1 MSNIE
6 KNNSRLIN
14 AWISYDWANSVHS
27 LVIASAIFPV
37 YYTAMTRDSGGNP
50 IKFLGL
56 LPESAF
62 NFSLAIAF
70 FFVILLSPVL
80 SSIADLIGNKIKFLR
95 FFCYLGSLSCIGMFF
110 FTSSNLTWLGLLL
123 NITGSVGFWGSLV
136 FYNAFLPEIASED
149 KMDSVSA
156 KGYMFGYI
164 GSVILLSICLVMI
177 QFAPEDKVGLFTRLS
192 FLLTGIWWLGFGQIA
207 LTRLPNRKLDRE
219 VPKSIFKSSF
229 QGLIKTFK
237 ELNAFKNIRIFLM
250 GFFFYSLAM
259 QTIFLMAAMFGS
271 SEIGMEDSEL
281 ILTIL
286 LIQLEAILGA
296 WFFSFLSGKI
306 GNKITLLIGVFIWVI
321 TCIIGYL
328 IQPNHPDVKMHFYG
342 MAALVGLVMG
352 GLQAL
357 SRSTYAK
364 LLPDTNDTTTFFS
377 FYDILEKF
385 ALFLG
390 LVIYGLLI
398 EYTGGMKTSALAM
411 GVSFAISFVI
421 LLFYKMEKK

>member
-1 MSNIE
+1 MNKIE
-6 KNNSRLIN
+6 KNNPRLIK

-37 YYTAMTRDSGGNP
+37 YYTAMTRDSVGNP
-50 IKFLGL
+50 IKFMGL

-70 FFVILLSPVL
+70 FFVIILSPVL
-80 SSIADLIGNKIKFLR
+80 SAIADLIGNKIKFLR
-95 FFCYLGSLSCIGMFF
+95 FFCLLGSLSCIGMFF
-110 FTSSNLTWLGLLL
+110 FTSSSLTWLGLLL
-123 NITGSVGFWGSLV
+123 NITGSIGFWGSLV

-207 LTRLPNRKLDRE
+207 LTRLPNRKLNKE
-219 VPKSIFKSSF
+219 LPKAIFKSSF
-229 QGLIKTFK
+229 QGLINTFK
-237 ELNAFKNIRIFLM
+237 ALNAYKNIRIFLM

-281 ILTIL
+281 IMTIL

-306 GNKITLLIGVFIWVI
+306 GNKITLLIGVFIWII
-321 TCIIGYL
+321 TCIIGYM
-328 IQPNHPDVKMHFYG
+328 IQPNHPDVKLHFYG

-364 LLPDTNDTTTFFS
+364 LLPETNDTTTFFS

-385 ALFLG
+385 ALFFG
-390 LVIYGLLI
+390 LLIYGLLI
-398 EYTGGMKTSALAM
+398 EYSGGMKMSALAM
-411 GVSFAISFVI
+411 GVSFTISFVI
-421 LLFYKMEKK
+421 LLFYKMEKR

>member
-1 MSNIE
+1 MNTIE
-6 KNNSRLIN
+6 KNNPNLIK
-14 AWISYDWANSVHS
+14 AWVSYDWANSVHS

-37 YYTAMTRDSGGNP
+37 YYTAITRGEDGNP

-70 FFVILLSPVL
+70 FFVIVLSPVL

-110 FTSSNLTWLGLLL
+110 FTSPELTWLGLLM
-123 NITGSVGFWGSLV
+123 NITGSIGFWGSLV
-136 FYNAFLPEIASED
+136 FYNAYLPEIVSED

-164 GSVILLSICLVMI
+164 GSVVLLSICLAMI
-177 QFAPEDKVGLFTRLS
+177 QFAPTEYTSILTRIS
-192 FLLTGIWWLGFGQIA
+192 FLLTGVWWMGFGQIA
-207 LTRLPNRKLDRE
+207 LSKLPNNSNNSE
-219 VPKSIFKSSF
+219 VPKDIFKSSF
-229 QGLIKTFK
+229 KRLSSTFK
-237 ELNAFKNIRIFLM
+237 ELNSYKNIRVFLA

-281 ILTIL
+281 IMTIL
-286 LIQLEAILGA
+286 LIQIEAILGA
-296 WFFSFLSGKI
+296 WLFSFLSGKI
-306 GNKITLLIGVFIWVI
+306 GNKITLLIGIFIWVI
-321 TCIIGYL
+321 TCIIGYS
-328 IQPNHPDVKMHFYG
+328 IQPNHPDVKLHFYG

-364 LLPDTNDTTTFFS
+364 LLPETNDTTTYFS
-377 FYDILEKF
+377 FYDIFEKF

>member
-1 MSNIE
+1 MNTIE
-6 KNNSRLIN
+6 KNNPSLIR
-14 AWISYDWANSVHS
+14 AWVSYDWANSVHS

-37 YYTAMTRDSGGNP
+37 YYTAMTRGEDGNP

-70 FFVILLSPVL
+70 FFVIVLSPVL

-110 FTSSNLTWLGLLL
+110 FTSSELTWLGLLM
-123 NITGSVGFWGSLV
+123 NITGSIGFWGSLV
-136 FYNAFLPEIASED
+136 FYNAYLPEIVTED

-164 GSVILLSICLVMI
+164 GSVVLLAICLALI
-177 QFAPEDKVGLFTRLS
+177 QFAPEDYTLILTRVS
-192 FLLTGIWWLGFGQIA
+192 FLLTGLWWMGFGQIA
-207 LTRLPNRKLDRE
+207 LSKLPNKKVDRE
-219 VPKSIFKSSF
+219 VPKDIYKSSF
-229 QGLIKTFK
+229 KALSNTFK
-237 ELNAFKNIRIFLM
+237 ELNRFKNIRVFLA

-281 ILTIL
+281 IMTIL
-286 LIQLEAILGA
+286 LIQIEAILGA
-296 WFFSFLSGKI
+296 WLFSYLSGKI
-306 GNKITLLIGVFIWVI
+306 GNKITLLIGVFIWI
-321 TCIIGYL
+321 MTCIIGYM

-364 LLPDTNDTTTFFS
+364 LLPETNDTTTYFS
-377 FYDILEKF
+377 FYDIFEKF

-390 LVIYGLLI
+390 LVIYGVLI

-411 GVSFAISFVI
+411 GVSFAISFGI

>member
-1 MSNIE
+1 MNSIE
-6 KNNSRLIN
+6 KNQSQLIK
-14 AWISYDWANSVHS
+14 AWVSYDWANSVHS

-37 YYTAMTRDSGGNP
+37 YYTAMTKDSDGNP

-70 FFVILLSPVL
+70 FLVIILSPVL
-80 SSIADLIGNKIKFLR
+80 SSIADLIGNKIKFLK
-95 FFCYLGSLSCIGMFF
+95 FFCYLGSISCLGMFF
-110 FTSSNLTWLGLLL
+110 FTSSELTWLGLLL
-123 NITGSVGFWGSLV
+123 NITGSIGFWGSLV
-136 FYNAFLPEIASED
+136 FYNAYLPEIVTED
-149 KMDSVSA
+149 KMDAVSA

-164 GSVILLSICLVMI
+164 GSVVLLSICLALIM
-177 QFAPEDKVGLFTRLS
+177 FSPEEYTSLLTRIS
-192 FLLTGIWWLGFGQIA
+192 FLLTGLWWMGFGQIA
-207 LTRLPNRKLDRE
+207 LRKLPNNVLQRE
-219 VPKSIFKSSF
+219 VPKEIFKNSF
-229 QGLIKTFK
+229 KGLSHTFK
-237 ELNAFKNIRIFLM
+237 ELNSFKNIRVFLA

-271 SEIGMEDSEL
+271 SEIGMGESEL
-281 ILTIL
+281 IMTIL

-296 WFFSFLSGKI
+296 WLFSYLSGKI

-328 IQPNHPDVKMHFYG
+328 IQPDHPDVKIHFYG

-364 LLPDTNDTTTFFS
+364 LLPETEDTTTYFS
-377 FYDILEKF
+377 FYDIFEKF

-390 LVIYGLLI
+390 LMIYGLLI
-398 EYTGGMKTSALAM
+398 EYSGGMKMSALAM
-411 GVSFAISFVI
+411 GLSFAISFVI

>member
-1 MSNIE
+1 MNTIE
-6 KNNSRLIN
+6 KNNPSLIR
-14 AWISYDWANSVHS
+14 AWVSYDWANSVHS

-37 YYTAMTRDSGGNP
+37 YYTAMTRGEDGNP

-70 FFVILLSPVL
+70 FFVIVLSPVL

-110 FTSSNLTWLGLLL
+110 FTSSELTWLGLLM
-123 NITGSVGFWGSLV
+123 NITGSIGFWGSLV
-136 FYNAFLPEIASED
+136 FYNAYLPEIVTED

-164 GSVILLSICLVMI
+164 GSVVLLAICLALI
-177 QFAPEDKVGLFTRLS
+177 QFAPEDYTLILTRVS
-192 FLLTGIWWLGFGQIA
+192 FLLTGLWWMGFGQIA
-207 LTRLPNRKLDRE
+207 LSKLPNKKVDRE
-219 VPKSIFKSSF
+219 VPKDIYKSSF
-229 QGLIKTFK
+229 KGLSNTFK
-237 ELNAFKNIRIFLM
+237 ELNRFKNIRVFLA

-281 ILTIL
+281 IMTIL
-286 LIQLEAILGA
+286 LIQIEAILGA
-296 WFFSFLSGKI
+296 WLFSFLSGKI
-306 GNKITLLIGVFIWVI
+306 GNKITLLIGVFIWI
-321 TCIIGYL
+321 MTCIIGYM

-364 LLPDTNDTTTFFS
+364 LLPETNDTTTYFS
-377 FYDILEKF
+377 FYDIFEKF

-390 LVIYGLLI
+390 LVIYGVLI

-411 GVSFAISFVI
+411 GVSFAISFGI

>member
-1 MSNIE
+1 MNSIE
-6 KNNSRLIN
+6 KNNPSLIK
-14 AWISYDWANSVHS
+14 AWVSYDWANSVHS

-37 YYTAMTRDSGGNP
+37 YYTAMTRGSDGNP
-50 IKFLGL
+50 VKFLGL

-70 FFVILLSPVL
+70 FFVIVLSPVL

-110 FTSSNLTWLGLLL
+110 FTSSDLTWLGLLM
-123 NITGSVGFWGSLV
+123 NITGSIGFWGSLV
-136 FYNAFLPEIASED
+136 FYNAYLPEIVTDD

-164 GSVILLSICLVMI
+164 GSVVLLSICLAMI
-177 QFAPEDKVGLFTRLS
+177 QFAPEEYTSLLTRIS
-192 FLLTGIWWLGFGQIA
+192 FLLTGFWWMGFGQIA
-207 LTRLPNRKLDRE
+207 LSKLPNKVNNKE
-219 VPKSIFKSSF
+219 VPKDIFKNSF
-229 QGLIKTFK
+229 KGLSNTFK
-237 ELNAFKNIRIFLM
+237 ELNSFKNIRVFLA

-281 ILTIL
+281 IMTIL

-296 WFFSFLSGKI
+296 WLFSFLSGKI
-306 GNKITLLIGVFIWVI
+306 GNKITILIGVFIWII
-321 TCIIGYL
+321 TCIIGYM

-364 LLPDTNDTTTFFS
+364 LLPETNDTTTYFS
-377 FYDILEKF
+377 FYDIFEKF

>member
-1 MSNIE
+1 MIQKDNP
-6 KNNSRLIN
+6 KLTR
-14 AWISYDWANSVHS
+14 AWISYDWANSVFS

-37 YYTAMTRDSGGNP
+37 YFSSMTRDDNHVP

-70 FFVILLSPVL
+70 FFVIVLSPVL
-80 SSIADLIGNKIKFLR
+80 SSIADVIGNKIKFLR
-95 FFCYLGSLSCIGMFF
+95 FFCYLGAFSCIGMFF
-110 FTSSNLTWLGLLL
+110 FTSTNLVWLALLL
-123 NITGSVGFWGSLV
+123 NITGSIGFWGSLV
-136 FYNAFLPEIASED
+136 FYNSYLPEIVSDD
-149 KMDSVSA
+149 KIDKISA
-156 KGYMFGYI
+156 YGYMFGYI
-164 GSVILLSICLVMI
+164 GSVVLLSICLVFIMS
-177 QFAPEDKVGLFTRLS
+177 APEDKVGLYTRIS
-192 FLLTGIWWLGFGQIA
+192 FLATGIWWLAFGQIA
-207 LTRLPNRKLDRE
+207 LSKLPNHKFDRE
-219 VPKSIFKSSF
+219 IPKNIIESSFKS
-229 QGLIKTFK
+229 LKHTFK
-237 ELNAFKNIRIFLM
+237 DLNQYKNIRIFLG

-281 ILTIL
+281 IMTIL
-286 LIQLEAILGA
+286 LIQIEAVIGA
-296 WFFSFLSGKI
+296 WIFSYLSGKI
-306 GNKITLLIGVFIWVI
+306 GNKKTILIGIFIWII

-328 IQPNHPDVKMHFYG
+328 IDKNDPNVKTQFYIMAG
-342 MAALVGLVMG
+342 MVGLVMG

-364 LLPDTNDTTTFFS
+364 LLPETEDTTTYFS
-377 FYDILEKF
+377 FYDVFEKF

-398 EYTGGMKTSALAM
+398 EYSGGMKSSALAM
-411 GVSFAISFVI
+411 GVSFAISFII

>member
-1 MSNIE
+1 MNTIE
-6 KNNSRLIN
+6 KNNPSLIR
-14 AWISYDWANSVHS
+14 AWVSYDWANSVHS

-37 YYTAMTRDSGGNP
+37 YYTAMTRGEDGNP

-70 FFVILLSPVL
+70 FFVIVLSPVL

-110 FTSSNLTWLGLLL
+110 FTSSDLTWLGLLM
-123 NITGSVGFWGSLV
+123 NITGSIGFWGSLV
-136 FYNAFLPEIASED
+136 FYNAYLPEIVTED

-164 GSVILLSICLVMI
+164 GSVVLLAICLALI
-177 QFAPEDKVGLFTRLS
+177 QFAPEDYTLILTRVS
-192 FLLTGIWWLGFGQIA
+192 FLLTGLWWMGFGQIA
-207 LTRLPNRKLDRE
+207 LSKLPNKKVDRE
-219 VPKSIFKSSF
+219 VPKDIYKSSF
-229 QGLIKTFK
+229 KALSNTFK
-237 ELNAFKNIRIFLM
+237 ELNRFKNIRVFLA

-281 ILTIL
+281 IMTIL
-286 LIQLEAILGA
+286 LIQIEAILGA
-296 WFFSFLSGKI
+296 WLFSYLSGKI
-306 GNKITLLIGVFIWVI
+306 GNKITLLIGVFIWI
-321 TCIIGYL
+321 MTCIIGYM

-364 LLPDTNDTTTFFS
+364 LLPETNDTTTYFS
-377 FYDILEKF
+377 FYDIFEKF

-390 LVIYGLLI
+390 LVIYGVLI

-411 GVSFAISFVI
+411 GVSFAISFGI

>member
-1 MSNIE
+1 MNTIE
-6 KNNSRLIN
+6 KNNPSLIR
-14 AWISYDWANSVHS
+14 AWVSYDWANSVHS

-37 YYTAMTRDSGGNP
+37 YYTAMTRGEDGNP

-70 FFVILLSPVL
+70 FFVIVLSPVL

-110 FTSSNLTWLGLLL
+110 FTSSELTWLGLLM
-123 NITGSVGFWGSLV
+123 NITGSIGFWGSLV
-136 FYNAFLPEIASED
+136 FYNAYLPEIVTED

-164 GSVILLSICLVMI
+164 GSVVLLAICLALI
-177 QFAPEDKVGLFTRLS
+177 QFAPEDYTLILTRVS
-192 FLLTGIWWLGFGQIA
+192 FLLTGLWWMGFGQIA
-207 LTRLPNRKLDRE
+207 LSKLPNKKVDRE
-219 VPKSIFKSSF
+219 VPKDIYKSSF
-229 QGLIKTFK
+229 KGLSNTFK
-237 ELNAFKNIRIFLM
+237 ELNRFKNIRVFLA

-281 ILTIL
+281 IMTIL
-286 LIQLEAILGA
+286 LIQIEAILGA
-296 WFFSFLSGKI
+296 WLFSFLSGKI
-306 GNKITLLIGVFIWVI
+306 GNKITLLIGVFIWI
-321 TCIIGYL
+321 MTCIIGYM

-364 LLPDTNDTTTFFS
+364 LLPETNDTTTYFS
-377 FYDILEKF
+377 FYDIFEKF

-390 LVIYGLLI
+390 LVIYGVLI

>member
-1 MSNIE
+1 MNT
-6 KNNSRLIN
+6 KDNPKLIR

-37 YYTAMTRDSGGNP
+37 YYTLMTYDANDQP

-70 FFVILLSPVL
+70 FFVIVLSPVL

-95 FFCYLGSLSCIGMFF
+95 FFCYLGSFSCIGMFF
-110 FTSSNLTWLGLLL
+110 FTSSDLVWLALLL
-123 NITGSVGFWGSLV
+123 NITASIGFWGSLV
-136 FYNAFLPEIASED
+136 FYNAYLPEIVSDE
-149 KMDSVSA
+149 KMDKVSA
-156 KGYMFGYI
+156 QGYMFGYI
-164 GSVILLSICLVMI
+164 GSVILLTICLAMI
-177 QFAPEDKVGLFTRLS
+177 QFAPEEQQAMFTRIS
-192 FLLTGIWWLGFGQIA
+192 FLLTGVWWLGFGQIA
-207 LTRLPNRKLDRE
+207 LSKLPNHKYDRE
-219 VPKSIFKSSF
+219 IPKDIIKSSF
-229 QGLIKTFK
+229 RNLKHTFK
-237 ELNAFKNIRIFLM
+237 DLNQYKNIRVFLA

-271 SEIGMEDSEL
+271 SEIGMESSEL
-281 ILTIL
+281 IMTIL
-286 LIQLEAILGA
+286 LIQIEAVLGA

-306 GNKITLLIGVFIWVI
+306 GNKKTLLIGIFIWII

-328 IQPNHPDVKMHFYG
+328 INKNDPNVKTQFYV
-342 MAALVGLVMG
+342 MAAMVGLVMG

-364 LLPDTNDTTTFFS
+364 LLPETKDTTTYFS
-377 FYDILEKF
+377 FYDVFEKF

-398 EYTGGMKTSALAM
+398 EYSGGMKASALAM

>member
-1 MSNIE
+1 MSTIE
-6 KNNSRLIN
+6 KNQPNLIK
-14 AWISYDWANSVHS
+14 AWVSYDWANSVHS

-37 YYTAMTRDSGGNP
+37 YYTAMTRGEDGSP

-70 FFVILLSPVL
+70 FFVIVLSPVL

-110 FTSSNLTWLGLLL
+110 FTSSDLTWFALLL
-123 NITGSVGFWGSLV
+123 NITGSIGFWGSLV
-136 FYNAFLPEIASED
+136 FYNAFLPEIVTEE

-156 KGYMFGYI
+156 KGYMNGYI
-164 GSVILLSICLVMI
+164 GSVVLLSICLAMI
-177 QFAPEDKVGLFTRLS
+177 LFAPEEYSSLLTRIS
-192 FLLTGIWWLGFGQIA
+192 FLLTGLWWMGFGQIA
-207 LTRLPNRKLDRE
+207 LSKLPNKKNNRE
-219 VPKSIFKSSF
+219 VPKDIFKSSF
-229 QGLIKTFK
+229 KGLSNTFK
-237 ELNAFKNIRIFLM
+237 ELNSYKNIRVFLA

-271 SEIGMEDSEL
+271 SEIKMESQEL
-281 ILTIL
+281 IMTIL
-286 LIQLEAILGA
+286 LIQVEAILGA
-296 WFFSFLSGKI
+296 WIFSYLSGKI
-306 GNKITLLIGVFIWVI
+306 GNKITILIGIIIWIV

-328 IQPNHPDVKMHFYG
+328 IQPDHPDVKIHFYS

-364 LLPDTNDTTTFFS
+364 LLPETEETTTYFS
-377 FYDILEKF
+377 FYDIFEKL

-398 EYTGGMKTSALAM
+398 EYTEGMKTSVLAM
-411 GVSFAISFVI
+411 GFSFTISFVI

>member
-1 MSNIE
+1 MNTIE
-6 KNNSRLIN
+6 KNNPSLIR
-14 AWISYDWANSVHS
+14 AWVSYDWANSVHS

-37 YYTAMTRDSGGNP
+37 YYTAMTRGEDGNP

-70 FFVILLSPVL
+70 FFVIVLSPVL

-110 FTSSNLTWLGLLL
+110 FISSDLTWLGLLM
-123 NITGSVGFWGSLV
+123 NITGSIGFWGSLV
-136 FYNAFLPEIASED
+136 FYNAYLPEIVTED

-164 GSVILLSICLVMI
+164 GSVVLLAICLALI
-177 QFAPEDKVGLFTRLS
+177 QFAPEDYTLILTRVS
-192 FLLTGIWWLGFGQIA
+192 FLLTGLWWMGFGQIA
-207 LTRLPNRKLDRE
+207 LSKLPNKKVDRE
-219 VPKSIFKSSF
+219 VPKDIYKSSF
-229 QGLIKTFK
+229 KALSNTFK
-237 ELNAFKNIRIFLM
+237 ELNRFKNIRVFLA

-281 ILTIL
+281 IMTIL
-286 LIQLEAILGA
+286 LIQIEAILGA
-296 WFFSFLSGKI
+296 WLFSFLSGKI
-306 GNKITLLIGVFIWVI
+306 GNKITLLIGVFIWI
-321 TCIIGYL
+321 MTCIIGYM

-364 LLPDTNDTTTFFS
+364 LLPETNDTTTYFS
-377 FYDILEKF
+377 FYDIFEKF

-390 LVIYGLLI
+390 LVIYGVLI

-411 GVSFAISFVI
+411 GVSFAISFGI

>member
-1 MSNIE
+1 MNSIE
-6 KNNSRLIN
+6 KNQPQLIK
-14 AWISYDWANSVHS
+14 AWVSYDWANSVHS

-37 YYTAMTRDSGGNP
+37 YYTAMTKDADGNP

-56 LPESAF
+56 YPESAF

-70 FFVILLSPVL
+70 FLVIILSPVL
-80 SSIADLIGNKIKFLR
+80 SSIADLIGNKIKFLK
-95 FFCYLGSLSCIGMFF
+95 FFCYLGSISCLGMFF
-110 FTSSNLTWLGLLL
+110 FTSSDLTWLGLLL
-123 NITGSVGFWGSLV
+123 NITGSIGFWGSLV
-136 FYNAFLPEIASED
+136 FYNAYLPEIVTED

-164 GSVILLSICLVMI
+164 GSVVLLSICLAIIM
-177 QFAPEDKVGLFTRLS
+177 FSPEEYTSLLTRIS
-192 FLLTGIWWLGFGQIA
+192 FLLTGIWWMGFGQIA
-207 LTRLPNRKLDRE
+207 LRKLPNKVLKRE
-219 VPKSIFKSSF
+219 VPKEIFKNSF
-229 QGLIKTFK
+229 KGLSNTLKQ
-237 ELNAFKNIRIFLM
+237 LNSFRNIRVFLA

-271 SEIGMEDSEL
+271 SEIGMGESEL

-296 WFFSFLSGKI
+296 WLFSFLSGKI

-321 TCIIGYL
+321 TCIIGFL
-328 IQPNHPDVKMHFYG
+328 IQPNHPDVKLHFYG

-364 LLPDTNDTTTFFS
+364 LLPETEDTTTYFS
-377 FYDILEKF
+377 FYDIFEKF

-390 LVIYGLLI
+390 LMIYGLLI
-398 EYTGGMKTSALAM
+398 EYSGGMKMSALAM
-411 GVSFAISFVI
+411 GLSFAISFVI

>member
-1 MSNIE
+1 MNI
-6 KNNSRLIN
+6 KDNPKLIR

-37 YYTAMTRDSGGNP
+37 YFTLMTRDENHQP

-70 FFVILLSPVL
+70 FFVIVFSPVL
-80 SSIADLIGNKIKFLR
+80 SSIADVIGNKIKFLR
-95 FFCYLGSLSCIGMFF
+95 FFCFLGSFSCMGMFF
-110 FTSSNLTWLGLLL
+110 FTSSELVWLALLL
-123 NITGSVGFWGSLV
+123 NITGSIGFWGSLV
-136 FYNAFLPEIASED
+136 FYNAYLPEIVSDE
-149 KMDSVSA
+149 KMDKVSA
-156 KGYMFGYI
+156 QGYMFGYI
-164 GSVILLSICLVMI
+164 GSVILLTVCLAMI
-177 QFAPEDKVGLFTRLS
+177 QFSAEENQAFLTRLS

-207 LTRLPNRKLDRE
+207 LSKLPNHKYDRE
-219 VPKSIFKSSF
+219 IPKDIFKSSF
-229 QGLIKTFK
+229 KNLKHVFHD
-237 ELNAFKNIRIFLM
+237 LNQYKNIRVFLA

-271 SEIGMEDSEL
+271 SEIGMESTEL

-286 LIQLEAILGA
+286 LIQIEAVLGA
-296 WFFSFLSGKI
+296 WFFSYLSGKI
-306 GNKITLLIGVFIWVI
+306 GNKKTLLIGIFIWII

-328 IQPNHPDVKMHFYG
+328 INKNDPNVKVQFYL
-342 MAALVGLVMG
+342 MAAMVGLVMG

-364 LLPDTNDTTTFFS
+364 LLPETEDTTTYFS
-377 FYDILEKF
+377 FYDVFEKF

-398 EYTGGMKTSALAM
+398 EYSGGMKASALAM

>member
-1 MSNIE
+1 MNTIE
-6 KNNSRLIN
+6 KNNPSLIK
-14 AWISYDWANSVHS
+14 AWVSYDWANSVHS

-37 YYTAMTRDSGGNP
+37 YYTAMTRGEDGNP

-70 FFVILLSPVL
+70 FFVIVLSPVL

-110 FTSSNLTWLGLLL
+110 FTSSDLTWLGLLM
-123 NITGSVGFWGSLV
+123 NITGSIGFWGSLV
-136 FYNAFLPEIASED
+136 FYNAYLPEIVTED

-164 GSVILLSICLVMI
+164 GSVVLLAICLALI
-177 QFAPEDKVGLFTRLS
+177 QFAPEDYTLILTRVS
-192 FLLTGIWWLGFGQIA
+192 FLLTGLWWMGFGQIA
-207 LTRLPNRKLDRE
+207 LSKLPNKKVDRE
-219 VPKSIFKSSF
+219 VPKDIYKSSF
-229 QGLIKTFK
+229 KGLSNTFK
-237 ELNAFKNIRIFLM
+237 ELNRFKNIRVFLA

-281 ILTIL
+281 IMTIL
-286 LIQLEAILGA
+286 LIQIEAILGA
-296 WFFSFLSGKI
+296 WLFSYLSGKI
-306 GNKITLLIGVFIWVI
+306 GNKITILIGVFIWI
-321 TCIIGYL
+321 MTCIIGYM

-364 LLPDTNDTTTFFS
+364 LLPETNDTTTYFS
-377 FYDILEKF
+377 FYDIFEKF

-390 LVIYGLLI
+390 LVIYGVLI

-411 GVSFAISFVI
+411 GVSFAISFGI